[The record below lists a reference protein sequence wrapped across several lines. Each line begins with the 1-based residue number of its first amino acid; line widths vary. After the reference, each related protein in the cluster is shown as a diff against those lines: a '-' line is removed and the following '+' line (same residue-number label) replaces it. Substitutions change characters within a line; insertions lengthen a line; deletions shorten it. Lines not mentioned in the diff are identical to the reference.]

1 MPRAPRTIDAYR
13 ADWVDFEAW
22 CGVRGVSAMPA
33 TSEVIAAY
41 VDELATR
48 RRSSTVQRRLAAI
61 RAAHLDAGLGEPTD
75 APAVGAAMARAKWRQ
90 RHAATATTPVTVDAL
105 RAMSRALPDSAAG
118 ARDRAVILVGY
129 GAALRPSELVGLRV
143 DDLACTPAGL
153 RLVTAQRRVTIP
165 FGSAPELC
173 AVAAWTRWI
182 ATTGLADGPAFR
194 AVDRCDAVGREALGE
209 KAIGRIIRRAATAA
223 GLDPSRYTGLSL
235 RRGMIGAAAEN
246 GASQRQIMVQTGHRS
261 RRLVDTYIA
270 ATSGPVG

>member
-13 ADWVDFEAW
+13 SDWADFEDW
-22 CGVRGVSAMPA
+22 CGTRGVAAMPA
-33 TSEVIAAY
+33 TGEVIAAY

-48 RRSSTVQRRLAAI
+48 RRASTVQRRLAAI
-61 RAAHLDAGLGEPTD
+61 RAAHLDAGLGEATD
-75 APAVGAAMARAKWRQ
+75 APGVGAAMARAKWRQ
-90 RHAATATTPVTVDAL
+90 RHAATVTTPVTVDAL
-105 RAMSRALPDSAAG
+105 RSMSRALPDTVAG

-129 GAALRPSELVGLRV
+129 GAALRPSEIVGLRV
-143 DDLACTPAGL
+143 DDLTRTPAGL

-173 AVAAWTRWI
+173 AVGAWTRWI
-182 ATTGLADGPAFR
+182 GETGLVDGPAFR
-194 AVDRCDAVGREALGE
+194 AVDRRGRVGDDALGE
-209 KAIGRIIRRAATAA
+209 KSIGRIVRRAATAA

-246 GASQRQIMVQTGHRS
+246 GSSPRQIMVQTGHRS

-270 ATSGPVG
+270 ATPGLVG

>member
-1 MPRAPRTIDAYR
+1 MPLAPRTIDAYR
-13 ADWVDFEAW
+13 ADWADFDEW
-22 CGVRGVSAMPA
+22 CDTRGVAAMPA
-33 TSEVIAAY
+33 TGEVIAAY

-48 RRSSTVQRRLAAI
+48 RRASTVQRRLAAI
-61 RAAHLDAGLGEPTD
+61 RAAHLDAGLGEATD

-90 RHAATATTPVTVDAL
+90 RHAATVTTPVTVDAL
-105 RAMSRALPDSAAG
+105 RSMSRALPDSVAG

-129 GAALRPSELVGLRV
+129 GAALRPSEIVGLRV
-143 DDLACTPAGL
+143 DDLACTPVGL
-153 RLVTAQRRVTIP
+153 RLMTARRRVTIP

-173 AVAAWTRWI
+173 AVGAWTGWI
-182 ATTGLADGPAFR
+182 EATGLVDGPAFR
-194 AVDRCDAVGREALGE
+194 AVDRRGVLAREALGE

-246 GASQRQIMVQTGHRS
+246 GSSRRQIMTQTGHRS

-270 ATSGPVG
+270 ATPPDH